1 MDPHVY
7 NTLILSDLHLGA
19 ETSHAREATRVL
31 KENRFQRLILL
42 GDIFADLNFARLT
55 KDHWKF
61 LGYIRKLSNPK
72 RNIEVVWVEGN
83 HDHGLTNIMSHL
95 VGVRVYQRYFWQFN
109 GLRHIA
115 IHGHQF
121 DGFQVNNLRFS
132 RLGTALYLQLQ
143 KLDFKSKPVA
153 RLIDRLNTRWLR
165 MSSKVSAGALH
176 YARQHNADRI
186 LCGHTHQAVHV
197 VQDEIHYYN
206 SGGWVDSRLT
216 YLTVDEQGVQIH
228 DFNEHDC
235 NEHDSNEREV
245 DERADDRD
253 SSQERGETDSSFA
266 DFADESGLLED
277 VECESV
283 GR

>member
-1 MDPHVY
+1 MDLHVY

-55 KDHWKF
+55 KEHWKF

-95 VGVRVYQRYFWQFN
+95 VGVRVYQRYAWQYD
-109 GLRHIA
+109 GLQHIA

-132 RLGTALYLQLQ
+132 RLGTALYLKLQ
-143 KLDFKSKPVA
+143 TLDFKSKPIA
-153 RLIDRLNTRWLR
+153 RMIDRLNTRWLR
-165 MSSKVSAGALH
+165 LSPKVSAGALA
-176 YARQHNADRI
+176 YARQHGADRI
-186 LCGHTHQAVHV
+186 FCGHTHQALHV
-197 VQDEIHYYN
+197 VQDGIHYYN

-228 DFNEHDC
+228 EFNQQEFNQHEFNEH
-235 NEHDSNEREV
+235 EQQ
-245 DERADDRD
+245 RADDRD
-253 SSQERGETDSSFA
+253 SGEERGEADSTLA

-277 VECESV
+277 VEYEGV

>member
-1 MDPHVY
+1 MDLPAY

-19 ETSHAREATRVL
+19 ETSRAREATRLL
-31 KENRFQRLILL
+31 KAMRFERLILL

-55 KDHWKF
+55 KEHWKF

-72 RNIEVVWVEGN
+72 RKIEVVWVEGN
-83 HDHGLTNIMSHL
+83 HDHGLTDVMSHL
-95 VGVRVYQRYFWQFN
+95 VGVRVFEHYEWLYR
-109 GLRHIA
+109 GLRHCA

-121 DGFQVNNLRFS
+121 DGFQVNRIRLS
-132 RLGTALYLQLQ
+132 RLGTSLYLLLQ

-165 MSSKVSAGALH
+165 MSAKVAAGAIA
-176 YARQHNADRI
+176 YAKHRAADRI
-186 LCGHTHQAVHV
+186 FCGHTHEAVHV
-197 VQDEIHYYN
+197 RQDGIDYYN

-228 DFNEHDC
+228 DYNEHTFG
-235 NEHDSNEREV
+235 ELERI
-245 DERADDRD
+245 DDRD
-253 SSQERGETDSSFA
+253 SSEERIETDSEIA
-266 DFADESGLLED
+266 DLADDSGLLED
-277 VECESV
+277 VEYESV